1 MSLYL
6 HTRQYAQA
14 VQVRHH
20 FLTLRPQ
27 LRSTWLGLV
36 VAHHLNGDIPAA
48 LEVYDGLQ
56 SCQSKEG
63 GTPPEKAQT
72 YLYIIKMCI
81 EQGEHEDAL
90 RRLEAGI
97 EKKIIS
103 PRGEVTQLKGRWSAV
118 LQVSSGVVNRADIIS
133 RDPAQ
138 AGTNGRCPGLV
149 P

>member
-6 HTRQYAQA
+6 HTRQYSSA

-56 SCQSKEG
+56 SCQNKEG
-63 GTPPEKAQT
+63 GTAPEKAQT

-81 EQGEHEDAL
+81 EQGEHENAL

-97 EKKIIS
+97 EQKIIS
-103 PRGEVTQLKGRWSAV
+103 PRGEVTQLKG
-118 LQVSSGVVNRADIIS
+118 QYSSPV
-133 RDPAQ
+133 
-138 AGTNGRCPGLV
+138 
-149 P
+149 

>member
-6 HTRQYAQA
+6 HTRQYESA

-27 LRSTWLGLV
+27 LRSAWLGLV

-56 SCQSKEG
+56 SCQNKEG
-63 GTPPEKAQT
+63 GTAPERAQT
-72 YLYIIKMCI
+72 YLYVIKMCI
-81 EQGEHEDAL
+81 EQGEYEDAL

-103 PRGEVTQLKGRWSAV
+103 PRGEVTQLKGEVSAPLRLGDCV
-118 LQVSSGVVNRADIIS
+118 GGSL
-133 RDPAQ
+133 
-138 AGTNGRCPGLV
+138 
-149 P
+149 